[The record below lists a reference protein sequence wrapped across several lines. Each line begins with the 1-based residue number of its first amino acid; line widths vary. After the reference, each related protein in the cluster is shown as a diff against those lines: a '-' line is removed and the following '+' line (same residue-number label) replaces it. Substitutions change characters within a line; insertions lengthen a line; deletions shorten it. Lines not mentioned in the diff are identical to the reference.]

1 MTDSV
6 PLPLSRPIDITSI
19 RSDGSN
25 YHVETTEAER
35 AALAARFEIPA
46 IASLTA
52 DFVLRK
58 KGPHIRATGVV
69 FGRFTQECILTLEPF
84 ETDFREEVDVGFDE
98 NPAKALELRPEEEA
112 PDQIVDGIVDL
123 GALAGEFT
131 ALALDPYPRKPGAVF
146 EFADK
151 KDVGDDKPAPFGAL
165 ADLKSPE

>member
-25 YHVETTEAER
+25 YHVETTQAER
-35 AALAARFEIPA
+35 AA
-46 IASLTA
+46 LTA